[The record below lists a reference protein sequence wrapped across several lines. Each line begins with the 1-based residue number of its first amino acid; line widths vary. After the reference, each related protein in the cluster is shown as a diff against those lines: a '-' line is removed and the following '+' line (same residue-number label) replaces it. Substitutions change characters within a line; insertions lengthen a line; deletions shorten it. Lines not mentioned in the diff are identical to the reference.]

1 MNNSSHMSVANP
13 HHVSN
18 GHHTT
23 GGISPN
29 SLMNTS
35 LGKEIRFHYKESG
48 LLLSIHFIM
57 KTINYESIISIS
69 FAIFIDSASASS
81 TTSSRCHT
89 ANSSSHQSGTPSTSG
104 NILPLVNCFNK
115 FYFYKIIPI
124 TIDLQTFLYHLT

>member
-1 MNNSSHMSVANP
+1 MSVANP

-48 LLLSIHFIM
+48 LLLSIHFYENN
-57 KTINYESIISIS
+57 KLRVYYINIICNFYRFCLSI
-69 FAIFIDSASASS
+69 FYYFIQMSY
-81 TTSSRCHT
+81 C
-89 ANSSSHQSGTPSTSG
+89 
-104 NILPLVNCFNK
+104 
-115 FYFYKIIPI
+115 
-124 TIDLQTFLYHLT
+124 